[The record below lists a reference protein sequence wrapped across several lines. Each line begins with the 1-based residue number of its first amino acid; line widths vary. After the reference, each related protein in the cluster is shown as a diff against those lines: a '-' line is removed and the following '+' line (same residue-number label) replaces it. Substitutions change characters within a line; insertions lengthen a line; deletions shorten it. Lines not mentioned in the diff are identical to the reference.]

1 MDRILF
7 LDTETTDLL
16 SPVVARIDNQ
26 PYVVEVGIV
35 ALNKGSNKIEHVYDE
50 LVRLPMNISMP
61 EEATKISGIT
71 DKELKENGITKDEM
85 IEDVTDILKDCDML
99 VAHNASFD
107 VQVMENEAN
116 REGKKFPWPERIIC
130 TVEETEYFKSHRLS
144 LGDLYE
150 ACLGEK
156 PKGKRH
162 RALDDAKFTAEIYIK
177 LVEKGIL

>member
-1 MDRILF
+1 MNRILF

-16 SPVVARIDNQ
+16 SPVVARIDKQ

-35 ALNKGSNKIEHVYDE
+35 TLNDGKIESVYDE
-50 LVRLPMNISMP
+50 LVKLPANVTMP
-61 EEATKISGIT
+61 EKATKISGIT
-71 DKELKENGITKDEM
+71 DKELKSHGISKDEM
-85 IEDVTDILKDCDML
+85 IEDVTEILKDCDML

-116 REGKKFPWPERIIC
+116 RKGKKFPWPKRIIC
-130 TVEETEYFKSHRLS
+130 TVEETEYLKSHRLS

-150 ACLGEK
+150 KCFGEK